1 MINPLSIN
9 PWKKTKLKITK
20 SWCVKEEVVRSF
32 GKQST
37 YKSSSIKHNFSKR
50 NTPQNLSEL
59 LVLNTQSS
67 PVVLKLQKRKN
78 RFSSRSSF
86 KSSPHLPINDYSV
99 DLLTDRDQSTCF
111 WFMLWGNFVSVASR
125 IILCNS
131 SKTYMM
137 YSVFFCIFLFWSARS
152 FLNLLASTKGYF
164 NFKSPQFSHYLHYF
178 MKSATFI
185 DFVSFF

>member
-137 YSVFFCIFLFWSARS
+137 YSVFFVYFCFDLQEVFLIYW
-152 FLNLLASTKGYF
+152 
-164 NFKSPQFSHYLHYF
+164 PQLKDILISKVHNSLI
-178 MKSATFI
+178 TFI
-185 DFVSFF
+185 TSWKVQPS